1 MDPDLTPAAA
11 TAAKRLQEK
20 LGQDV
25 GIDELSLLREKAAI
39 PMGKMTEPKE
49 QMLGSGMVG
58 SIDEFIQGLT
68 PQQLSSGTA
77 DNVAEQFSNARELWG
92 RMRRSEAIQ
101 TAIDY
106 ASTYKSGFEN
116 GLKQYISTMLR
127 NPKKMRGFNE
137 AEVKLMK
144 EIVNGTPLGN
154 AVSQVGK
161 MGLAVSGGSSG
172 LGAMTGMGLGS
183 SLGAG
188 IGSAMGLGPMGGA
201 IGAGVGAV
209 TALATGTMARRISE
223 MTIEGRAKLLQALVA
238 SGRAREL
245 MDTDPASFRM
255 LAEAAQR
262 LSQGAVT
269 GSQAQR
275 NTPEGRR

>member
-1 MDPDLTPAAA
+1 
-11 TAAKRLQEK
+11 
-20 LGQDV
+20 
-25 GIDELSLLREKAAI
+25 
-39 PMGKMTEPKE
+39 
-49 QMLGSGMVG
+49 
-58 SIDEFIQGLT
+58 
-68 PQQLSSGTA
+68 
-77 DNVAEQFSNARELWG
+77 
-92 RMRRSEAIQ
+92 
-101 TAIDY
+101 
-106 ASTYKSGFEN
+106 
-116 GLKQYISTMLR
+116 MLR

-201 IGAGVGAV
+201 IGAGVGAA

-262 LSQGAVT
+262 LSQSAVT